1 MKTSFHP
8 GRLRAALLSAGL
20 SSALFTLQAHA
31 LTLQE
36 AYALK
41 GSGKVAAE
49 LLLSASGTPK
59 GGVTVAALAQPGQ
72 AERLLADLR
81 HLGIEHGAA
90 AGRLVTGRLPYA
102 AVGKLDPLA
111 SLHSIRPSHALF
123 QAADPGAGRQ
133 GSIVSKGD
141 TEMYAATARTRF
153 QVDGTGVKV
162 GVLSNSYDCDG
173 GAPESNAAA
182 STQTGDTPSDVR
194 VLAEPCPK
202 GQGGYTDE
210 GRAMLE
216 VVHDL
221 APGAALAFHTS
232 DRGTADMAQGIRAL
246 ADAGATV
253 IVDDTVYLDEPV
265 YQDGGPIADAVREVV
280 GRGVA
285 YVAAAGNFG
294 RNTYEAPFRSS
305 GVTVTIPAQVK
316 EWKAGA
322 YVLNLQTGKFE
333 QATQRVTTP
342 ARTVELH
349 DFDPGP
355 GVDTCQKIT
364 ITQGDRMAFALHWD
378 QPYASIGNGPGASSD
393 LDLFLMDE
401 NCQQV
406 YRAPDDQ
413 YYGTVDELRAPLIGV
428 AATDNLGGDPVET
441 LIVLTPM
448 PATITD
454 VARAYGIAV
463 GRSVGPAPGRIRI
476 TYASGAMR
484 EHFEAT
490 AAIPRSY
497 PPYEGYGWWRPVPE
511 TFEYTQDSP
520 GIFGH
525 ANLPEVVTVGAVRAK
540 TYRTYGAAGGAGD
553 ILNADAHQTEAFS
566 ALGGT
571 DLLFD
576 ERGQPLAQPIRRRK
590 PDLAGMDGAEHFKQ
604 VGGGWEGVGR
614 GFYGTSAAAAHV
626 GGLVALARQAA
637 PAATPDQI
645 AEALRAA
652 AIDLDDTLTPAAD
665 MGFDFAT
672 GYGLADGEN
681 LIARLLAQPGT
692 PRAEAGSGGGADCG
706 QPTATAQP
714 GKVPRGTPRNDVL
727 RGSDAADRIKGLQ
740 GDDVL
745 CGEAGDDRLLGGPG
759 HDVLVGG
766 SGNDMLVGGPGNDVF
781 RFAGDRATGRDRI
794 LDFGPGDVIEI
805 VGRPDANGDGRV
817 DAEDVRVRNTAA
829 GAVITG
835 LPPAP
840 GEMIVVRGRTAAQ
853 VRKALR
859 VLP

>member
-1 MKTSFHP
+1 MLS
-8 GRLRAALLSAGL
+8 LRKSLTIAILLASTPASA
-20 SSALFTLQAHA
+20 F
-31 LTLQE
+31 TLQE

-49 LLLSASGTPK
+49 LLLSASGAPK

-72 AERLLADLR
+72 AERLLADLTT
-81 HLGIEHGAA
+81 LGLEHGAA

-102 AVGKLDPLA
+102 AVGRLDPLA
-111 SLHSIRPSHALF
+111 SLHSIRPSQPLF
-123 QAADPGAGRQ
+123 HQADDPGFGRQ

-141 TEMYAATARTRF
+141 TELYAAAARTRF
-153 QVDGTGVKV
+153 QVDGSGVTV
-162 GVLSNSYDCDG
+162 GVLSDSYDCG
-173 GAPESNAAA
+173 GDPYKSAAA
-182 STQTGDTPSDVR
+182 TLQTGDTPPDVQ

-210 GRAMLE
+210 GRALLE

-232 DRGTADMAQGIRAL
+232 DRGAADMARGIRAL

-265 YQDGGPIADAVREVV
+265 YQDGGPVADAVREVV
-280 GRGVA
+280 NRGVA

-322 YVLNLQTGKFE
+322 YVLNPQTGKFE

-355 GVDTCQKIT
+355 GVDACQKIT
-364 ITQGDRMAFALHWD
+364 INNGGRIALALHWD
-378 QPYASIGNGPGASSD
+378 QPYASIGHGPGASSD

-406 YRAPDDQ
+406 YQAPDDQ
-413 YYGTVDELRAPLIGV
+413 YHGTVNDLRVPLIGV

-441 LIVLTPM
+441 LVTLAPL
-448 PATITD
+448 ATFTGI
-454 VARAYGIAV
+454 ARTYGIAV
-463 GRSVGPAPGRIRI
+463 GRSAGPSPARFRL

-484 EHFEAT
+484 DHFRLT
-490 AAIPRSY
+490 TGYPRSTKDQRQ
-497 PPYEGYGWWRPVPE
+497 PLPE
-511 TFEYTQDSP
+511 VAEYAENSP

-525 ANLPEVVTVGAVRAK
+525 VNLPEVVTVGAVRAR
-540 TYRTYGAAGGAGD
+540 TYRTSGSPGD
-553 ILNADAHQTEAFS
+553 ILNAADHRTEAFS
-566 ALGGT
+566 APGGT

-576 ERGQPLAQPIRRRK
+576 ERGQPLAQPIQRRK
-590 PDLAGMDGAEHFKQ
+590 PDLAGVDGTEHFSSL
-604 VGGGWEGVGR
+604 GIGWVGVGVGY

-626 GGLVALARQAA
+626 GGLVALARQAV
-637 PAATPDQI
+637 PAATPARI
-645 AEALRAA
+645 AETLRATA
-652 AIDLDDTLTPAAD
+652 ADLNDTLAPAPTP
-665 MGFDFAT
+665 GFDFAT

-681 LIARLLAQPGT
+681 LIAKLLAQPET
-692 PRAEAGSGGGADCG
+692 PRAGAGGGNGSGSGTDCG
-706 QPTATAQP
+706 QPTATARP
-714 GKVPRGTPRNDVL
+714 GKVLRGTRGNDVL
-727 RGSDAADRIKGLQ
+727 LGSEASDRLTGLR
-740 GDDVL
+740 GDDTL
-745 CGEAGDDRLLGGPG
+745 CGGAGADRLLGGPG
-759 HDVLVGG
+759 NDVLVGG
-766 SGNDMLVGGPGNDVF
+766 PGDDVLKGGPGHDVF
-781 RFAGDRATGRDRI
+781 RFSGNSATGRDRL
-794 LDFGPGDVIEI
+794 LDFGRGDAIEI
-805 VGRPDANGDGRV
+805 VGRPDANGDGRI
-817 DAEDVRVRNTAA
+817 DAGDVLVRDTAA

-835 LPPAP
+835 LQPAP

-853 VRKALR
+853 VMQALR
-859 VLP
+859 IVP